1 MDPQFTVTRSVLG
14 TFCRVI
20 PVLSVLMVSAVL
32 VAPSALAQVPQ
43 LFLPAVTYDSG
54 ASGWG
59 SSSVVITDANG
70 DGRPDLIVAN
80 CFSEN
85 VAILSGNGDG
95 TFQRPVVYSVGDR
108 AASVAVSDLNH
119 DGKVDIVLGKNA
131 AVGVL
136 LGNGDGT
143 FQPTVN
149 YFSSSMLANSIAIAD
164 LNNDSNPDVVVEGC
178 TSCGGR
184 SNDVVA
190 VLLGN
195 GDGTFRSAVT
205 YDPGG
210 GEYIN
215 GAYELGAQ
223 SVAIADM
230 NGDGK
235 LDLLVANLMTCSSC
249 ANGSVGVL
257 LGNGDGTFRTAM
269 TSPSFGY
276 YAFSIAVLDANGDGV
291 PDVVVANQAS
301 WSITVLLG
309 NGDGSLR
316 LAGTYNPGGPPN
328 SIEVADVNGDGK
340 PDLLV
345 ANSYNIPLEIAVMLG
360 NGDGTF
366 QSPVLYDSGAIEAV
380 SVAFADLAGEGMPDL
395 VALNAPG
402 VLGVLMHVGTI
413 PTTTALLSSINPSAF
428 GQVAT
433 LSASARSASEA
444 PAGSVTLFDGSTA
457 LGTESLTNA
466 IAVIPVSSLTAGSH
480 SITAVYRGS
489 RTFASS
495 ASSPLRQVVSV
506 ARTMTALGTSINPV
520 VLNKPLK
527 YSARVTGQYS
537 GAVTGTIGFK
547 DGGTT
552 VAIVPLVNG
561 QSAFTTQYSAPGF
574 HVITASYSGDSNNTS
589 SVSGAITEQVT
600 GLPSKTITTLAS
612 TLNPSIYGQKVTF
625 MAQVTTSGPV
635 PPTGTVVFMWKY
647 FTTTYTIGTATL
659 NGAGVAT
666 LTKSNLNANP
676 YPMIAV
682 YRGDTN
688 NLSSTSAV
696 LNQTVLQTTSAA
708 TLTSSV
714 NPSTVGQ
721 AITFAAKFTSP
732 TVIPSG
738 PVTFNA
744 GITVLGTAQ
753 LSSGKAI
760 FTTSTLPAGSTVVKV
775 IYNGNSNIKGS
786 SASATQTVK
795 P

>member
-1 MDPQFTVTRSVLG
+1 
-14 TFCRVI
+14 
-20 PVLSVLMVSAVL
+20 
-32 VAPSALAQVPQ
+32 
-43 LFLPAVTYDSG
+43 
-54 ASGWG
+54 
-59 SSSVVITDANG
+59 
-70 DGRPDLIVAN
+70 
-80 CFSEN
+80 
-85 VAILSGNGDG
+85 
-95 TFQRPVVYSVGDR
+95 
-108 AASVAVSDLNH
+108 
-119 DGKVDIVLGKNA
+119 
-131 AVGVL
+131 
-136 LGNGDGT
+136 
-143 FQPTVN
+143 
-149 YFSSSMLANSIAIAD
+149 
-164 LNNDSNPDVVVEGC
+164 
-178 TSCGGR
+178 
-184 SNDVVA
+184 
-190 VLLGN
+190 
-195 GDGTFRSAVT
+195 
-205 YDPGG
+205 
-210 GEYIN
+210 
-215 GAYELGAQ
+215 
-223 SVAIADM
+223 
-230 NGDGK
+230 
-235 LDLLVANLMTCSSC
+235 
-249 ANGSVGVL
+249 
-257 LGNGDGTFRTAM
+257 
-269 TSPSFGY
+269 
-276 YAFSIAVLDANGDGV
+276 
-291 PDVVVANQAS
+291 
-301 WSITVLLG
+301 
-309 NGDGSLR
+309 
-316 LAGTYNPGGPPN
+316 
-328 SIEVADVNGDGK
+328 
-340 PDLLV
+340 
-345 ANSYNIPLEIAVMLG
+345 
-360 NGDGTF
+360 
-366 QSPVLYDSGAIEAV
+366 
-380 SVAFADLAGEGMPDL
+380 
-395 VALNAPG
+395 
-402 VLGVLMHVGTI
+402 
-413 PTTTALLSSINPSAF
+413 
-428 GQVAT
+428 
-433 LSASARSASEA
+433 
-444 PAGSVTLFDGSTA
+444 
-457 LGTESLTNA
+457 
-466 IAVIPVSSLTAGSH
+466 
-480 SITAVYRGS
+480 
-489 RTFASS
+489 
-495 ASSPLRQVVSV
+495 
-506 ARTMTALGTSINPV
+506 MTALGTSINPV